1 MTQAGLLKHEEVDG
15 GAHGLGEGV
24 LRWKTAAQLGMS
36 KPVLGKMGI
45 FVCQCS
51 NNVRLVTYRITDQT
65 LQKANGSQ
73 VTHC

>member
-51 NNVRLVTYRITDQT
+51 NNV
-65 LQKANGSQ
+65 
-73 VTHC
+73 